1 MNKNK
6 FYAIVILGLLLS
18 NCILIFFITQKGH
31 NGHYRASPREIVIE
45 RLKFDT
51 SQIIKYEELIQV
63 HRGKT
68 HELMQG
74 IQEGRNNLYSQNTRN
89 GKLTIQAA
97 LIDSIVS
104 NQAGLEELN
113 YSHFQDIKKLCMPNQ
128 LDDFEALSKDLAKI
142 FDKSAQRPK
151 HRPKR

>member
-1 MNKNK
+1 M
-6 FYAIVILGLLLS
+6 
-18 NCILIFFITQKGH
+18 
-31 NGHYRASPREIVIE
+31 IE

-97 LIDSIVS
+97 LIDSIAS